1 MAQALWMRLRDVAWS
16 DYSTS
21 EGNGERIPRLLQ
33 DISSRKNSR
42 AIKASHI
49 LWRTLCSDT
58 IRSAAEPTTPFLIEL
73 LQQAQAEV
81 QFEIID
87 ILKSFSIKLAP
98 LDNKSDWQQAT
109 WNSMAKSL
117 PILRKL
123 HRSGSADLKISLEQ
137 LIELL
142 QTNSIEK

>member
-33 DISSRKNSR
+33 DISSRKTSR

-49 LWRTLCSDT
+49 LWKALCKDT
-58 IRSAAEPTTPFLIEL
+58 IQPASEPTTPFLLDL
-73 LQQAQAEV
+73 LHQAHTDV
-81 QFEIID
+81 KFEILD
-87 ILKSFSIKLAP
+87 IFKSFSIKLAK
-98 LDNKSDWQQAT
+98 LETKNDWQQAT
-109 WNSMAKSL
+109 WDHMAKSL
-117 PILRKL
+117 PILRKI
-123 HRSGSADLKISLEQ
+123 HKSGSKDLKISIEP

-142 QTNSIEK
+142 QSDSLEK